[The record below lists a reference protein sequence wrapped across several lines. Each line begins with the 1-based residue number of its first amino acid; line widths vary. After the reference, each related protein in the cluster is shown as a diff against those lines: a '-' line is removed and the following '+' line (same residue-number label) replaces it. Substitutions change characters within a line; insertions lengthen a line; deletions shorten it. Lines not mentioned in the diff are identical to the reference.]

1 MHIPDGYL
9 SPATS
14 AVMYAA
20 VAPFW
25 YLAGR
30 KMKKLL
36 TARTVPMLAVF
47 SAFAFTLQMFNV
59 PLPGGTTGHGVGVT
73 LLAIILG
80 PWAAVIGISMVFIV
94 QALFFG
100 DGGVTAIGANTFNM
114 AVIGAFAGYIIYR
127 LFTGNSPVASRRHII
142 GAIAGSYLAMNLSA
156 FITALELGIQPL
168 LFKSAEGIPLYAP
181 YGLNVAIP
189 AMMAGH
195 LLIAGP
201 IEAVATGLV
210 VAYLRRSHPHL
221 LQASRTPPTEKVS
234 RSLKPLWIG
243 LGIMILFTPLGL
255 LAPGTAWGEWGAEEL
270 QGMGLGFVPAGLER
284 LSGLWPALF
293 SGYTVPGW
301 GAEVGYVIS
310 AILGI
315 GIIMGIVLGISAIVN
330 KRVRKSRAEGQGG

>member
-30 KMKKLL
+30 KVKKLL
-36 TARTVPMLAVF
+36 TARMVPVLSIF
-47 SAFAFTLQMFNV
+47 SAFAFALQMFNV
-59 PLPGGTTGHGVGVT
+59 PLPGGTTGHAVGAT
-73 LLAIILG
+73 LLAIVLG
-80 PWAAVIGISMVFIV
+80 PWAAVIGISMVFVV

-100 DGGVTAIGANTFNM
+100 DGGVTAIGANAFNM
-114 AVIGAFAGYIIYR
+114 AVIGAFVGYFTYR
-127 LFTGNSPVASRRHII
+127 LFTGNSPITSRRHIA
-142 GAIAGSYLAMNLSA
+142 GAIAGSYLAINVSA
-156 FITALELGIQPL
+156 FITALQLGIQPL
-168 LFKSAEGIPLYAP
+168 LFHSSDGTPLYAP

-221 LQASRTPPTEKVS
+221 LLASRLQATVGPA
-234 RSLKPLWIG
+234 RSLKPLWAG
-243 LGIMILFTPLGL
+243 LGIMVLLTPLGL

-270 QGMGLGFVPAGLER
+270 QGMGLGYVPKGLER
-284 LSGLWPALF
+284 LAGLWPALF
-293 SGYTVPGW
+293 PDYTIPGW
-301 GAEVGYVIS
+301 GAEVGYIIS
-310 AILGI
+310 AISGI
-315 GIIMGIVLGISAIVN
+315 GIIVGIVWGVSAIIT
-330 KRVRKSRAEGQGG
+330 KRMRKSRAGESGG